1 MGLIVDRLALA
12 VERLQRVQQRLA
24 AAGNDEAAQAIQD
37 ELINPLADI
46 SLDLDG
52 TPADQR
58 SQRVEEAY
66 YRTASKPSPKAR
78 ASKQARM
85 IWNCCHAAKRTVTRS
100 GKRVWVAD
108 CKWTR
113 GDRTGQAARVI
124 GEGQKPLPRRVKIGR
139 RTMKRC

>member
-1 MGLIVDRLALA
+1 MGLIVDRLAQA
-12 VERLQRVQQRLA
+12 VEKLRLVQQRLIA
-24 AAGNDEAAQAIQD
+24 ADNDEAAQAIQD
-37 ELINPLADI
+37 ELIDPLQEI

-58 SQRVEEAY
+58 AQRVEEAY
-66 YRTASKPSPKAR
+66 YRTASKPSPRAR
-78 ASKQARM
+78 AKQARM
-85 IWNCCHAAKRTVTRS
+85 SWSCCHAAHRTVTRS

-124 GEGQKPLPRRVKIGR
+124 GEGSRPLPKRIKIGR